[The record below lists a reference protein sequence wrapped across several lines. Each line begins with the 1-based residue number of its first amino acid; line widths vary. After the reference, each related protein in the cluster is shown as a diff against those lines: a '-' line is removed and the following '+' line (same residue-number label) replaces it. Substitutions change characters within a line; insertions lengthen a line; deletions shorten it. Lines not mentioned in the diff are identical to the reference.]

1 MLRVIIYLKPEIEKN
16 IINFRKTKVN
26 FREKLLEDQKMD
38 IDQSIIIFT
47 ITDSFRIFE
56 AITTGQKSLKKNTA
70 FKASHFDLTIVEVK
84 KIERFREKISETD
97 KRINEYKLIMERI
110 LIQKEEFEQEIE
122 NLEIEK

>member
-56 AITTGQKSLKKNTA
+56 AITTGQKSLKKL
-70 FKASHFDLTIVEVK
+70 FWYFFRYFLTINIYNYI
-84 KIERFREKISETD
+84 KIIFIHFLMLSFEKF
-97 KRINEYKLIMERI
+97 
-110 LIQKEEFEQEIE
+110 QKSFFGTS
-122 NLEIEK
+122 